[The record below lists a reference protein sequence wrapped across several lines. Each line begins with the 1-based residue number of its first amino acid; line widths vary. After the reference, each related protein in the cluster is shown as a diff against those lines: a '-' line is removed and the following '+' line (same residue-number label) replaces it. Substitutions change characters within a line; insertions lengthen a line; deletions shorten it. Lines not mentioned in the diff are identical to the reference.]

1 MLDSASLDPRN
12 PRLHFLVVSGGA
24 CQARRVHFLAAPSV
38 GQREETRNRIAPVS
52 HSEGRDPHDFIK
64 AYSPPQALR
73 QGIPLI
79 PHGDIGV
86 LCRHHY
92 VLKLTTHL
100 LNGVTNVSKIA
111 IYEFWINVL

>member
-1 MLDSASLDPRN
+1 VL
-12 PRLHFLVVSGGA
+12 
-24 CQARRVHFLAAPSV
+24 
-38 GQREETRNRIAPVS
+38 VS

-79 PHGDIGV
+79 PHLGDIGV
-86 LCRHHY
+86 LCRHHS

-111 IYEFWINVL
+111 TIYEFWINVL